1 MAALQRID
9 FAPDLTDQVYQ
20 RLLDAIC
27 SGELP
32 PGARLP
38 QEELAASFNVSR
50 QPVLQA
56 LGLLK
61 KDGVVIDSG
70 RRGLSVAPVDP
81 NLIGQLYEV
90 RSVLDGLAARRAALA
105 GAKIDPS
112 VIDRGRKA
120 VAGSRIPAMI
130 DADIAFHN
138 LIYAASG
145 NPLVGESAGR
155 HWHHIRRAMGAVLQT
170 AGAPESVWDEHAL
183 ILEAI
188 NAGDAV
194 QAERLARQ
202 HCEAAGH
209 ALSARL
215 TESARARRPEHP
227 RPTEETP

>member
-1 MAALQRID
+1 MAALERIE
-9 FAPDLTDQVYQ
+9 FAPDLTEQVYQ

-27 SGELP
+27 TGELAP
-32 PGARLP
+32 EARLT

-56 LGLLK
+56 LRLLK

-70 RRGLSVAPVDP
+70 RRGLIVAPVDP

-105 GAKIDPS
+105 GVKIDPW

-120 VAGSRIPAMI
+120 VASGRIAAMI
-130 DADIAFHN
+130 DADLAFHN
-138 LIYAASG
+138 LIYAASD
-145 NPLVGESAGR
+145 NPLIGESAGR

-170 AGAPESVWDEHAL
+170 AGAPESVWDEHRA

-188 NAGDAV
+188 NTGDAGR
-194 QAERLARQ
+194 AEQLARG

-215 TESARARRPEHP
+215 MERARAAS
-227 RPTEETP
+227 

>member
-1 MAALQRID
+1 MAALERIE

-27 SGELP
+27 SGELAP
-32 PGARLP
+32 SARLT

-56 LGLLK
+56 LRLLK
-61 KDGVVIDSG
+61 RDGVVIDSG
-70 RRGLSVAPVDP
+70 RRGLIVAPVNP
-81 NLIGQLYEV
+81 NLIGQLYQV
-90 RSVLDGLAARRAALA
+90 RGVLDGLAARQSALA
-105 GAKIDPS
+105 GAKLDPS
-112 VIDRGRKA
+112 AIDRGRKA
-120 VAGSRIPAMI
+120 VAAGRIAAMI

-145 NPLVGESAGR
+145 NPLIGESAGR

-170 AGAPESVWDEHAL
+170 AGARDSVWDEHRA

-188 NAGDAV
+188 DAGDAER
-194 QAERLARQ
+194 AEQLARG
-202 HCEAAGH
+202 HCETAGR

-215 TESARARRPEHP
+215 TERLRA
-227 RPTEETP
+227 TS

>member
-1 MAALQRID
+1 MAALERIE
-9 FAPDLTDQVYQ
+9 FAPDLTEQVYQ

-27 SGELP
+27 SGELA
-32 PGARLP
+32 PGARLT

-56 LGLLK
+56 LRLLK

-70 RRGLSVAPVDP
+70 RRGLIVAPVDP
-81 NLIGQLYEV
+81 NLIGQLYEM

-105 GAKIDPS
+105 GAKLDPS

-120 VAGSRIPAMI
+120 VASGRIAPMI
-130 DADIAFHN
+130 DADLAFHN
-138 LIYAASG
+138 LIYAASD
-145 NPLVGESAGR
+145 NPLIGESAGR
-155 HWHHIRRAMGAVLQT
+155 HWHHIRRVMGAVLQT
-170 AGAPESVWDEHAL
+170 AGVRASVWDEHQA

-188 NAGDAV
+188 NAGDAA
-194 QAERLARQ
+194 QAERLARR

-215 TESARARRPEHP
+215 MERARAAS
-227 RPTEETP
+227 

>member
-1 MAALQRID
+1 MAALERIE
-9 FAPDLTDQVYQ
+9 FAPDLTEQVYQ

-27 SGELP
+27 TGELAP
-32 PGARLP
+32 EARLT

-56 LGLLK
+56 LRLLK

-70 RRGLSVAPVDP
+70 RRGLIVAPVDP

-105 GAKIDPS
+105 GVKIDPS

-120 VAGSRIPAMI
+120 VASGRIAAMI
-130 DADIAFHN
+130 DADLAFHN
-138 LIYAASG
+138 LIYAASD
-145 NPLVGESAGR
+145 NPLIGESAGR

-170 AGAPESVWDEHAL
+170 AGAPESVWDEHRA

-188 NAGDAV
+188 NTGDAGR
-194 QAERLARQ
+194 AEQLARG

-215 TESARARRPEHP
+215 MERARAAS
-227 RPTEETP
+227 

>member
-1 MAALQRID
+1 MAALERIE
-9 FAPDLTDQVYQ
+9 FAPDLTEQVYQ

-27 SGELP
+27 SGELAA
-32 PGARLP
+32 GARLT

-56 LGLLK
+56 LRLLK
-61 KDGVVIDSG
+61 KDGVVVDSG
-70 RRGLSVAPVDP
+70 RRGLIVVPVDP
-81 NLIGQLYEV
+81 SLIGQLYEV

-112 VIDRGRKA
+112 VIDRGRRA
-120 VAGSRIPAMI
+120 VAGSRIAAMI

-145 NPLVGESAGR
+145 NPLIGESAGR
-155 HWHHIRRAMGAVLQT
+155 HWHHIRRAMGAALQA
-170 AGAPESVWDEHAL
+170 AGVRESVWDEHQA

-188 NAGDAV
+188 NAADAV

-215 TESARARRPEHP
+215 TERTRAAS
-227 RPTEETP
+227 

>member
-1 MAALQRID
+1 MAALERIE
-9 FAPDLTDQVYQ
+9 FAPDLTEQVYQ

-27 SGELP
+27 TGELAP
-32 PGARLP
+32 EARLT

-56 LGLLK
+56 LRLLK

-70 RRGLSVAPVDP
+70 RRGLIVAPVDP

-105 GAKIDPS
+105 GVKIDPS

-120 VAGSRIPAMI
+120 VASGRIAPMI
-130 DADIAFHN
+130 DADLAFHN
-138 LIYAASG
+138 LIYAASD
-145 NPLVGESAGR
+145 NPLIGESAGR

-170 AGAPESVWDEHAL
+170 AGAPESVWDEHRA

-188 NAGDAV
+188 NTGDAGR
-194 QAERLARQ
+194 AEQLARG

-215 TESARARRPEHP
+215 MERARAAS
-227 RPTEETP
+227 

>member
-1 MAALQRID
+1 MAALERIE
-9 FAPDLTDQVYQ
+9 FAPDLTEQVYQ

-27 SGELP
+27 TGELAP
-32 PGARLP
+32 EARLT

-56 LGLLK
+56 LRLLK

-70 RRGLSVAPVDP
+70 RRGLIVAPVDP

-105 GAKIDPS
+105 GVKIDPS

-120 VAGSRIPAMI
+120 VASGRIAAMI
-130 DADIAFHN
+130 DADLAFHN
-138 LIYAASG
+138 LIYAASD
-145 NPLVGESAGR
+145 NPLIGESAGR

-170 AGAPESVWDEHAL
+170 AGAPESVWDEHRA

-188 NAGDAV
+188 NTGDAGR
-194 QAERLARQ
+194 AEQLARR

-215 TESARARRPEHP
+215 MERARAAS
-227 RPTEETP
+227 

>member
-1 MAALQRID
+1 MAALERIE
-9 FAPDLTDQVYQ
+9 FAPDLTEQVYQ

-32 PGARLP
+32 PGARLT
-38 QEELAASFNVSR
+38 QEELATSFNVSR

-56 LGLLK
+56 LRLLK

-70 RRGLSVAPVDP
+70 RRGLIVAPVDP

-120 VAGSRIPAMI
+120 VASGRIAAMI
-130 DADIAFHN
+130 DADIAFHD
-138 LIYAASG
+138 LIYAASD
-145 NPLVGESAGR
+145 NPLIGESAGR
-155 HWHHIRRAMGAVLQT
+155 HWHHIRRAMGAALQT
-170 AGAPESVWDEHAL
+170 AGVRKSVWDEHHG

-194 QAERLARQ
+194 RAEQLARG

-215 TESARARRPEHP
+215 MERARAAS
-227 RPTEETP
+227 